1 MIGEL
6 AHVLGDLAS
15 RRDES
20 LHYQGDAGNPRFRL
34 ESMRGPA
41 GRVFVFGGVGLLVA
55 GLSWFIFES
64 VVGAAVGL
72 GWLVWE
78 LIREWHYPFGIFVKA
93 DPTNNQLEIIVK
105 RMFGQQILQFRLDS
119 FDQLELYAD
128 YSQGQNDTSLF
139 RLFLRSKYERLPISL
154 YLFVN
159 EPEMHNLEAD
169 LRKRLRLEQGAA

>member
-1 MIGEL
+1 MIGDL

-15 RRDES
+15 RRDET
-20 LHYQGDAGNPRFRL
+20 LNYQGQADSPRFRL

-41 GRVFVFGGVGLLVA
+41 GRLFVFAGLGLLIA

-72 GWLVWE
+72 GWLILE

-93 DPTNNQLEIIVK
+93 DPTNNQLEIVVK
-105 RMFGQQILQFRLDS
+105 RMFGQQIRQLRLDS

-128 YSQGQNDTSLF
+128 YSRGENDMSLF

-154 YLFVN
+154 FVFVN
-159 EPEMHNLEAD
+159 EREMHNLEDD
-169 LRKRLRLEQGAA
+169 LRKRLQLATGAT